1 MHQLSDEDMMFF
13 ELAFLFKMPLYKLMN
28 EMPYDE
34 YVAWVEFLQR
44 RPPGQAEDYR
54 TAVLLSA
61 FAPKA
66 QVATL
71 FPSLRKDDTPHR
83 NMAKKLEGSAF
94 LQHMMN
100 STGGIKLELQ

>member
-1 MHQLSDEDMMFF
+1 MDQLSDEDMAFF

-34 YVAWVEFLQR
+34 YVAWVEFLRR

-71 FPSLRKDDTPHR
+71 FPSLKKEESSNK
-83 NMAKKLEGSAF
+83 NMAQKLQGSAF
-94 LQHMMN
+94 LQHIMN
-100 STGGIKLELQ
+100 ATGGVKLEM